1 MSALEAQSYFNR
13 IGEGHRNAIKRPW
26 DSSTDRVF
34 RAMVEEANS
43 NGDCIIPR
51 EDGEG
56 YYRPIPSD
64 PVDAKEFRAY
74 MAKEKAKVRTMQKKY
89 DSMRLKYE
97 TMQVAYESR
106 GVYDETN
113 Y

>member
-1 MSALEAQSYFNR
+1 MSVSEALSYFNR
-13 IGEGHRNAIKRPW
+13 IGEGHRNAKKRPW
-26 DSSTDRVF
+26 DSSTDRKF
-34 RAMVEEANS
+34 RALVEEANS

-51 EDGEG
+51 ADGEG

-64 PVDAKEFRAY
+64 PVDAKEFNLY
-74 MAKEKAKVRTMQKKY
+74 MLKEKTKVRTMQKKY

-106 GVYDETN
+106 GVHDEVGD
-113 Y
+113 